1 MNASPGRAAPPAGL
15 VCAAAVRGIVR
26 VIVVERRRGS
36 DQPGRLGPAGCPATH
51 RSGQAPGRHASALR
65 DRLIDAALA
74 QLDEDGD
81 TLSLTD
87 AGVERCKSL
96 RHRVAADAEAA
107 QVIKEREESA
117 AAQETETD

>member
-1 MNASPGRAAPPAGL
+1 LSWS
-15 VCAAAVRGIVR
+15 
-26 VIVVERRRGS
+26 IVVDPISLEDLALLDVLQRI
-36 DQPGRLGPAGCPATH
+36 DQ
-51 RSGQAPGRHASALR
+51 GQAPGRHASDLR